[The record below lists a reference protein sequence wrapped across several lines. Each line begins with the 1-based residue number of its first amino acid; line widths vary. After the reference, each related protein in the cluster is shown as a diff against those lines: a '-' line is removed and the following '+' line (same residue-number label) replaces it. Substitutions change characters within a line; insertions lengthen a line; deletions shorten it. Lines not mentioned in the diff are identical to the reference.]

1 MGITKDEVDKRLKE
15 MGIEESK
22 FDRTYFEAM
31 RRYII
36 EMDKKDEVYNLYKK
50 MTPSMQKAILDIM
63 KTVNGMEIDD
73 DRTDDIQE
81 SKSEV

>member
-36 EMDKKDEVYNLYKK
+36 EMDKKDEIYNLYKK

>member
-1 MGITKDEVDKRLKE
+1 MTKEEVDKRLKE
-15 MGIEESK
+15 MDLDESK

-36 EMDKKDEVYNLYKK
+36 EMDKKDELYNLYKK